1 MGQADSAPETR
12 PEPIRP
18 PVEETLQAEPQALEG
33 GYVTVIT
40 TGDATCRHVWSAIGA
55 EPCNLSVPGDGDCT
69 IYRFVKQC
77 YLCGRR
83 LEY

>member
-1 MGQADSAPETR
+1 MGETDSAPEAGT
-12 PEPIRP
+12 PPVGP
-18 PVEETLQAEPQALEG
+18 PVEEALQAEPKALEG
-33 GYVTVIT
+33 VCVIAS
-40 TGDATCRHVWSAIGA
+40 GDATCRHVWSAIGA